1 MNIWDEIYEKKV
13 WGEGSGPGSAEETT
27 REYREFLE
35 VFISGVG
42 AKSVLDFGCGDGL
55 LASLTRWKTAGVHSY
70 FGYDPSSIASRQA
83 AERMHG
89 RTDKVGI
96 FDSSGKATLP
106 FTDLVIIKDVFQHL
120 SWSTIGL
127 TMMRL
132 RFHKHLL
139 ITNDISRDEDD
150 HDIKD
155 GEWRPIDIR
164 SLGYTCAVVK
174 EFDSVPLRKR
184 VLMVVNK

>member
-13 WGEGSGPGSAEETT
+13 WGEGSGPGSTEETT

-35 VFISGVG
+35 DFISGLGVNH
-42 AKSVLDFGCGDGL
+42 VTDFGCGDGTVS
-55 LASLTRWKTAGVHSY
+55 SLVNWLRAGVLVLNS
-70 FGYDPSSIASRQA
+70 YDPCRSILNVASGKIPGGNYIIS
-83 AERMHG
+83 ERCAF
-89 RTDKVGI
+89 DSAVGI
-96 FDSSGKATLP
+96 A
-106 FTDLVIIKDVFQHL
+106 IIKDVFQHL
-120 SWSTIGL
+120 SWASIGRVMCGL
-127 TMMRL
+127 SRCP
-132 RFHKHLL
+132 FLL
-139 ITNDISRDEDD
+139 ITNDIPRPEDG

-184 VLMVVNK
+184 VLLVTNR